1 MRTFVSAV
9 TTVVV
14 LFTFSAFASAQTAAP
29 KKNVQQ
35 HVDGYGRPIPDP
47 VSTETP
53 GPPPTHDLSGTW
65 EPDGWREGVQAQGA
79 RDFPSDNKHI
89 LPFTPEGEKA
99 FKEHKTGFG
108 VNAVPI
114 GENNDPFDIC
124 DPPGFPRVELFN
136 LRQLRI
142 YETPKQMSIL
152 YENDQ
157 VWRNIWTDGRALPTD
172 IAEARWYGY
181 SVGKWTDD
189 TTLVVETTGLDPR
202 TWIDNAGRPHSD
214 QLKVEETFHRLNH
227 DIIELTLTI
236 NDPVMYTKPWVALNK
251 FRLRLQPDWFDI
263 REMICSASEAQGY
276 NTVYHSGQAA
286 SPSK

>member
-1 MRTFVSAV
+1 MWTLVSAV

-14 LFTFSAFASAQTAAP
+14 LFTFSVFASAQTRHAEEERTAARRLATAVEAGAGP
-29 KKNVQQ
+29 GD
-35 HVDGYGRPIPDP
+35 HGDARAPSGSRPIGHLGAGRLEGRGSGAGRKRFPLGQI
-47 VSTETP
+47 ST
-53 GPPPTHDLSGTW
+53 SC
-65 EPDGWREGVQAQGA
+65 RS
-79 RDFPSDNKHI
+79 RRK
-89 LPFTPEGEKA
+89 EKRRLRS
-99 FKEHKTGFG
+99 TRQGFG

-172 IAEARWYGY
+172 IAEPRWYGY

-202 TWIDNAGRPHSD
+202 TWIDNLRP
-214 QLKVEETFHRLNH
+214 VPIATN
-227 DIIELTLTI
+227 
-236 NDPVMYTKPWVALNK
+236 
-251 FRLRLQPDWFDI
+251 
-263 REMICSASEAQGY
+263 
-276 NTVYHSGQAA
+276 
-286 SPSK
+286 